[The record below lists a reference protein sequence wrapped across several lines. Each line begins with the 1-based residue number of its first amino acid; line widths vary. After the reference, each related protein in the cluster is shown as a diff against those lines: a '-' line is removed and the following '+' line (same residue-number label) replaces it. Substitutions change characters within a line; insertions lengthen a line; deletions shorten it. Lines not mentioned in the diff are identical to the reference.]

1 MVTKFSEYSKKWLE
15 SKKSRIKYSTYCAYE
30 NIVLNYLDTYFDLF
44 DSIDEK
50 VVGDFFYKYEGKL
63 SGKSIKGIFLVL
75 RMIFKDA
82 GFDQSII
89 NKSYSFREN
98 RYKVEVL
105 SKNEH
110 KKLLNFVESN
120 FTFINLGFLITL
132 STGIRIG
139 EVCALKW
146 SDIDLDNNLI
156 HINKTLQRVYVAS
169 NKTTEIIIDKPKTA
183 ESIRDIP
190 ITNLLKRKLKPL
202 IKIVN
207 LSYYVISN
215 SNPPIEPRVYRTY
228 FHKTLEE
235 VGIRQVKF
243 HCLRHTFATRCV
255 ENSNDY
261 KSLSAILGHSSI
273 SITLNLYVHPNDD
286 SKKKCIDKMMNSLS
300 PNNKEE

>member
-15 SKKSRIKYSTYCAYE
+15 SKKSKIKYSTYCAYE

-44 DSIDEK
+44 DSIDDK

-82 GFDQSII
+82 GFDPTII
-89 NKSYSFREN
+89 NKSYSFRET

-105 SKNEH
+105 SKKEH
-110 KKLLNFVESN
+110 KKLLNYVESN

-215 SNPPIEPRVYRTY
+215 SNTPIEPRVYRTY
-228 FHKTLEE
+228 FHKMLAE

-243 HCLRHTFATRCV
+243 HCLRHTFATLALQNGV
-255 ENSNDY
+255 DIKTVSGM
-261 KSLSAILGHSSI
+261 LGHFSAGF
-273 SITLNLYVHPNDD
+273 TLDTYAHVTTSAQKAAANTMGKL
-286 SKKKCIDKMMNSLS
+286 LS
-300 PNNKEE
+300 GSV

>member
-15 SKKSRIKYSTYCAYE
+15 SKKSKIKYSTYCAYE

-75 RMIFKDA
+75 RMICKDA
-82 GFDQSII
+82 GFDPSII
-89 NKSYSFREN
+89 NKSYSFRET

-110 KKLLNFVESN
+110 KKLLNYVESN

-132 STGIRIG
+132 STGMRIG

-169 NKTTEIIIDKPKTA
+169 SKTTEIIIDKPKTA
-183 ESIRDIP
+183 ESWDKQVPFRP
-190 ITNLLKRKLKPL
+190 LLEQDEEISKR
-202 IKIVN
+202 
-207 LSYYVISN
+207 LSKEDLDDAFDY
-215 SNPPIEPRVYRTY
+215 
-228 FHKTLEE
+228 HW
-235 VGIRQVKF
+235 
-243 HCLRHTFATRCV
+243 HLRHV
-255 ENSNDY
+255 
-261 KSLSAILGHSSI
+261 
-273 SITLNLYVHPNDD
+273 DD
-286 SKKKCIDKMMNSLS
+286 IFKRVGL
-300 PNNKEE
+300 E

>member
-1 MVTKFSEYSKKWLE
+1 MDNNYREDKLYYVYIHTCPNGMRYIGMTKDISKRWKNGQGYIDNKEFYNAIQLYGW
-15 SKKSRIKYSTYCAYE
+15 E
-30 NIVLNYLDTYFDLF
+30 NIQHEIIAETYYGWVAKYV
-44 DSIDEK
+44 EK
-50 VVGDFFYKYEGKL
+50 MAISKFKRYGK
-63 SGKSIKGIFLVL
+63 VY
-75 RMIFKDA
+75 
-82 GFDQSII
+82 
-89 NKSYSFREN
+89 NKVNEE
-98 RYKVEVL
+98 RYKISNRKVPL
-105 SKNEH
+105 
-110 KKLLNFVESN
+110 KKV
-120 FTFINLGFLITL
+120 GQY
-132 STGIRIG
+132 
-139 EVCALKW
+139 
-146 SDIDLDNNLI
+146 DLDNNLI

-215 SNPPIEPRVYRTY
+215 SNTPIEPRVYRTY